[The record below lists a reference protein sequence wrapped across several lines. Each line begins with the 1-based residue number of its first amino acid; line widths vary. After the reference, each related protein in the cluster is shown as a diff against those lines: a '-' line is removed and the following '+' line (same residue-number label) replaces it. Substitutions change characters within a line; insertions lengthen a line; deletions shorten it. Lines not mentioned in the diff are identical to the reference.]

1 VNVSQPFIALCPNER
16 VSNASPGT
24 RCFVQAK
31 DQDMRDY
38 RDAKVMA
45 HTLRATLAT
54 KDLKVMISQSLLG

>member
-1 VNVSQPFIALCPNER
+1 
-16 VSNASPGT
+16 
-24 RCFVQAK
+24 
-31 DQDMRDY
+31 MRDY